1 MIFSKPFVVLSVP
14 LMMVIGCA
22 KENPVPVILPEP
34 SRIMHQDQFENEE
47 FVVYANGT
55 LGTMQ
60 AYSTSASDGTH
71 LEFELMP
78 GAFPSVMNDQE
89 GNEWNIYGIAVKGP
103 RLGQQLKVMNTLMG
117 YWFSFAAMYPEVTIF
132 GEEERPDLGLSS
144 PDPQWLIDPSS
155 VYVGTFRDG
164 IKSIDAP
171 KFDLFHTNVKNDNYI
186 NENELVITYFDG
198 EDIRVYPHKVL
209 DWHEVINE
217 NSNLGSSVVS
227 YCPLTGTASVW
238 KSEVD
243 GQELTFGVSGLLYNS
258 NLILYDR
265 QTESIWSQMRQ
276 LSVYGQ
282 NISKVPETIPYVEMT
297 WEGARQLDIQL
308 KVLTQE
314 TGQVRNYDT
323 YPYGDYRTNNDQINF
338 PINVEDDRVPAK
350 ERVLA
355 VIINERV
362 KVYRFEHFE

>member
-1 MIFSKPFVVLSVP
+1 
-14 LMMVIGCA
+14 
-22 KENPVPVILPEP
+22 
-34 SRIMHQDQFENEE
+34 
-47 FVVYANGT
+47 
-55 LGTMQ
+55 
-60 AYSTSASDGTH
+60 
-71 LEFELMP
+71 
-78 GAFPSVMNDQE
+78 
-89 GNEWNIYGIAVKGP
+89 
-103 RLGQQLKVMNTLMG
+103 
-117 YWFSFAAMYPEVTIF
+117 
-132 GEEERPDLGLSS
+132 
-144 PDPQWLIDPSS
+144 
-155 VYVGTFRDG
+155 
-164 IKSIDAP
+164 
-171 KFDLFHTNVKNDNYI
+171 
-186 NENELVITYFDG
+186 
-198 EDIRVYPHKVL
+198 
-209 DWHEVINE
+209 
-217 NSNLGSSVVS
+217 
-227 YCPLTGTASVW
+227 
-238 KSEVD
+238 
-243 GQELTFGVSGLLYNS
+243 
-258 NLILYDR
+258 LILYDR